1 MKYYQIFL
9 TLPKCMKSSCL
20 SNQHLF
26 LRNYYQNTCV
36 PLGVLLVLRAVLSAQ
51 YAWKV
56 ETQGWECQALHKKML
71 VTSFLRIWSH
81 LLKKS
86 LMENFIFCAVQR
98 FLSFAHKHKLIAF
111 RWKKKLVK
119 VDQFFSGDQY
129 FSPINNFAQLKL
141 TPTKKFF
148 VSYFFSWIKT
158 K

>member
-1 MKYYQIFL
+1 MYETFLFKQPTSFFEKLLSKYLCSFRGTFSASGSFECSVCL
-9 TLPKCMKSSCL
+9 KSG
-20 SNQHLF
+20 NTR
-26 LRNYYQNTCV
+26 LRMPST
-36 PLGVLLVLRAVLSAQ
+36 AQ
-51 YAWKV
+51 
-56 ETQGWECQALHKKML
+56 KML

-81 LLKKS
+81 LLKRS

-98 FLSFAHKHKLIAF
+98 FLSFAHKLKLIAF

-141 TPTKKFF
+141 TPTKNFF